1 MMESA
6 RANFTKIS
14 QRCRQRK
21 GEILQQKREKLMK
34 KQEQKQQK
42 EGKMRQERVKLAAAV
57 AALGGPWTTAE
68 HIVRGLNNLQSEK
81 QKREALVS
89 QLQFHKTVIQAVAP
103 SKEHFQQGKTADGKR
118 ILFSVDQLSKH
129 LIEILITNK
138 LHQLSEQVKDE
149 GGLMYR
155 TDAERT
161 KQLSEEK
168 TRCAKKLREQRQKL
182 RISKSKEELPQLLQK
197 PDLLVG
203 KRVQH
208 NCIEGDNKEIQDW
221 FDGTVLRIASNNDNT
236 LKTEYIIKYDLEPDD
251 LEWKMPLLTDL
262 QNNDLIIADQIE

>member
-1 MMESA
+1 
-6 RANFTKIS
+6 
-14 QRCRQRK
+14 
-21 GEILQQKREKLMK
+21 
-34 KQEQKQQK
+34 
-42 EGKMRQERVKLAAAV
+42 MRQERVKLAAAV

-138 LHQLSEQVKDE
+138 LHQLSEQDKDE